1 MSNSATEITKKVKHS
16 QIETKDRLSDLPDC
30 VIIHILSFLN
40 IKRAIRTC
48 VLSSRWKN
56 LWKLLPEL
64 TFNSKYFRNWK
75 SFMKFVSR
83 VLSLR
88 DPSIS
93 LQALDFKHDGKTGLL
108 EPSILKMIMKY
119 AISHNVRSCW
129 GHKTPFPKSFNL
141 PALTSLQLENFKF
154 CAGNKVCAEP
164 FSALNTLNS
173 LFISNCTVSGARTLC
188 ISSVTLVNLTLY
200 NEFLNNFYI
209 IELCTPSL
217 CTFAFTG
224 TPYQKLSGSNVSSL
238 KHVEIY
244 AKVMSNQKKPPWH
257 LFSWLQEFPNIKS
270 LTVSATTLQVLY
282 FIPGLLKTNYRSLT
296 NLESLKVK
304 LKPLSYRLR
313 MILCRVMLK
322 KVNSKK
328 EAANLR
334 RAFRKGSEP
343 SSLIPDGIIDFLLQ
357 NSPSAKVDF
366 IDCPKQPTRLTHL

>member
-1 MSNSATEITKKVKHS
+1 
-16 QIETKDRLSDLPDC
+16 
-30 VIIHILSFLN
+30 
-40 IKRAIRTC
+40 
-48 VLSSRWKN
+48 
-56 LWKLLPEL
+56 
-64 TFNSKYFRNWK
+64 
-75 SFMKFVSR
+75 MKFVSR

-119 AISHNVRSCW
+119 AISHNVRRLGFSVSSDIAQIPNRVFSCQTLTHLKLALYSCW

-224 TPYQKLSGSNVSSL
+224 TPYQKLSGSDVSSL

-244 AKVMSNQKKPPWH
+244 AEVMSNQKKPPWH

-270 LTVSATTLQVLY
+270 LTVSATTLQV
-282 FIPGLLKTNYRSLT
+282 P
-296 NLESLKVK
+296 
-304 LKPLSYRLR
+304 
-313 MILCRVMLK
+313 
-322 KVNSKK
+322 
-328 EAANLR
+328 
-334 RAFRKGSEP
+334 
-343 SSLIPDGIIDFLLQ
+343 
-357 NSPSAKVDF
+357 
-366 IDCPKQPTRLTHL
+366 